1 MAQCLLMSTLSLPPL
16 RAVRSVLLV
25 LALLAGA
32 SAGSPAPGLAR
43 AQEPAP
49 APEAEA
55 APPPAAQPAPQP
67 PPPGERPAG
76 EFGEELVVTEV
87 FLDVLALD
95 RKGEVVPGL
104 TAEDFVVRED
114 GGPVEITS
122 ATFYT
127 TRYEDLPQ
135 AGAQP
140 PREGAA
146 AAPAQVPAAR
156 YLILFFHDQTGSVE
170 SPGALTR
177 QRLESARYA
186 RQWVR
191 GEMLPAD
198 WIAVLRYDYD
208 LTVHADFTQD
218 QAALDAA
225 IEEAVLGK
233 APEAMRPS
241 VRRRQVQSGGP
252 SLFRELPNSF
262 RVGRATERPY
272 DAIRLLAEASGH
284 IIGRKNLLLFSL
296 GFGQADSAFA
306 SPDPRHYPEMEEALN
321 ANNVAVY
328 PIDLAGGSVDT
339 TQTAFLSRLADDT
352 GGELFKTFHTFL
364 TPLRLVS
371 EQTTGYYLLTF
382 RSRHP
387 AGESGYQEIEV
398 EARPP
403 GVQVRTRRGYRYGGG

>member
-1 MAQCLLMSTLSLPPL
+1 MTSLSPRPPRL
-16 RAVRSVLLV
+16 RRPVYLAAVLVLL
-25 LALLAGA
+25 L
-32 SAGSPAPGLAR
+32 GSV
-43 AQEPAP
+43 AP
-49 APEAEA
+49 ARTAPQPPPEA
-55 APPPAAQPAPQP
+55 PQSPAAQPAPQP
-67 PPPGERPAG
+67 PGEPQAG

-95 RKGEVVPGL
+95 RKGDVVPGL

-114 GGPVEITS
+114 GEPVEITS

-135 AGAQP
+135 AGSQP

-170 SPGALTR
+170 TPGALTR
-177 QRLESARYA
+177 VRLEAARYA
-186 RQWVR
+186 RQWIR
-191 GEMLPAD
+191 QEMQPSD

-225 IEEAVLGK
+225 VEEAVLGK
-233 APEAMRPS
+233 EPELMRPS
-241 VRRRQVQSGGP
+241 ERRRSVQAGGP
-252 SLFRELPNSF
+252 SLLRELPNSF
-262 RVGRATERPY
+262 GMGRATERPY
-272 DAIRLLAEASGH
+272 DAIRAVAEASGH
-284 IIGRKNLLLFSL
+284 IIGRKNLILFSL
-296 GFGQADSAFA
+296 GFGQAGSAFG
-306 SPDPRHYPEMEEALN
+306 SPDPRYYPEMEEALN

-328 PIDLAGGSVDT
+328 PVDLAGGSVDT
-339 TQTAFLSRLADDT
+339 PQTAFLSRLADDT
-352 GGELFKTFHTFL
+352 GGELFKTFHSFL

-371 EQTTGYYLLTF
+371 EQTTGYYLLTV
-382 RSRHP
+382 RSEHP

-398 EARPP
+398 EAKPP
-403 GVQVRTRRGYRYGGG
+403 GVRVRTRRGYRYGSG